1 MAERITVDDC
11 RLNDLP
17 RIESD
22 RKGNLTPIYNYEH
35 IPFSISRVYYLY
47 DVPAGVE
54 RGGHAH
60 KELQQ
65 LIVSVSG
72 SFDVVVKDG
81 QSEKIF
87 TLNRPFY
94 GLYIPRLVWRELT
107 NFSGGSIC
115 LVLAS
120 LPYDEKE
127 YIRDYSEFLKYKDY
141 NGYSIS

>member
-1 MAERITVDDC
+1 M
-11 RLNDLP
+11 
-17 RIESD
+17 
-22 RKGNLTPIYNYEH
+22 
-35 IPFSISRVYYLY
+35 
-47 DVPAGVE
+47 E

-81 QSEKIF
+81 QNEKIF

>member
-11 RLNDLP
+11 QLIDLP

-35 IPFSISRVYYLY
+35 IPFPIDRVYYLY
-47 DVPAGVE
+47 DVPAGSD

-81 QSEKIF
+81 QNEKIF

-94 GLYIPRLVWRELT
+94 GLYLPRLIWRELV

-120 LPYDEKE
+120 APFDESD
-127 YIRDYSEFLKYKDY
+127 YIRDYESYAEMKNKDVK
-141 NGYSIS
+141 

>member
-1 MAERITVDDC
+1 MAERITIDDC
-11 RLNDLP
+11 RLIDLP

-22 RKGNLTPIYNYEH
+22 RRGSITPVYNYEH
-35 IPFSISRVYYLY
+35 IPFSINRVYYLY
-47 DVPAGVE
+47 DVPAGSD

-72 SFDVVVKDG
+72 SFDVIVNDG
-81 QSEKIF
+81 LREKIF

-94 GLYIPRLVWRELT
+94 GLYMPRLMWRELA

-120 LPYDEKE
+120 MPYDEAD
-127 YIRDYSEFLKYKDY
+127 YYRDYDEFLKAVK
-141 NGYSIS
+141 

>member
-1 MAERITVDDC
+1 MNHRTTIDDC
-11 RLNDLP
+11 KIISLP
-17 RIESD
+17 CIGSE

-35 IPFSISRVYYLY
+35 IPFSIERVYYLY
-47 DVPAGVE
+47 DVPAGSE

-81 QSEKIF
+81 EREKIF
-87 TLNRPFY
+87 PLNRPFY
-94 GLYIPRLVWRELT
+94 GLYMPRLIWRELT
-107 NFSGGSIC
+107 NFSAGSIC

-120 LPYDEKE
+120 LIYDEKD
-127 YIRDYSEFLKYKDY
+127 YIRDYEEFVRLKREL
-141 NGYSIS
+141 